1 MENNNRQSNPQF
13 KILGIGGLIGTLAI
27 GGLAYSSY
35 QAEQEA
41 IKVRIRDWEVRS
53 YSVVEKKIEPRLT
66 SEKYDCRMV
75 FEPNISNQNYS
86 QNFFG
91 TITTQ
96 AKSTKTTTT
105 KTKVSNP
112 KPTTNT
118 NKDSKTFDKI
128 EPNQPNIKPNVRP
141 VQPVQTLQCKERY
154 YTVYDYWMRDSG
166 DQKYT
171 FATGLLSNNANP
183 SGTNKNWKNW
193 SVGDPIAKIKEYE
206 NYFLSGIDPIFS
218 PMQVE
223 KLSFDDFIPQEPKL
237 SGEFQTQIDQVQF
250 ISPNNIFGYTL
261 DQRNTINKALM
272 KLNSELN
279 NKENAKQ
286 INLQIFIIEE
296 NMDDYL
302 RQICIKRLGC
312 NKNDLIL
319 TIAIDKDKKITR
331 IMGYSWS
338 PSGFA
343 IALEL
348 DNISYTQK
356 LNLNTEADYAKFLET
371 TKTLIKTKFER
382 KEMKEFKYIR
392 EELERQVQAKRK

>member
-1 MENNNRQSNPQF
+1 
-13 KILGIGGLIGTLAI
+13 
-27 GGLAYSSY
+27 
-35 QAEQEA
+35 
-41 IKVRIRDWEVRS
+41 
-53 YSVVEKKIEPRLT
+53 
-66 SEKYDCRMV
+66 
-75 FEPNISNQNYS
+75 
-86 QNFFG
+86 
-91 TITTQ
+91 
-96 AKSTKTTTT
+96 
-105 KTKVSNP
+105 
-112 KPTTNT
+112 
-118 NKDSKTFDKI
+118 
-128 EPNQPNIKPNVRP
+128 
-141 VQPVQTLQCKERY
+141 
-154 YTVYDYWMRDSG
+154 
-166 DQKYT
+166 
-171 FATGLLSNNANP
+171 
-183 SGTNKNWKNW
+183 
-193 SVGDPIAKIKEYE
+193 
-206 NYFLSGIDPIFS
+206 
-218 PMQVE
+218 MQVE